1 MAWNSDGSPSGWE
14 EAAIDAG
21 AEAAFEAEAK
31 SHGLSGVLRVEADA
45 RLPAVPRLAKYL
57 RTAMRSALC
66 AALGPRNAA
75 EAVAVRVR
83 PGGGR
88 SGLALRAAEGAA
100 IFSFAALPAE
110 GGQGQARLRDC
121 DIYSAWCSS
130 LPNPKKIDVA
140 VPANMVCG
148 VQDEPEPAV
157 RPGNTPKQP
166 FWVIHA
172 AALNIGENEFATDFY
187 DYSNEN
193 SKLDFVAYVEDMGRI
208 YDNILQA
215 AAALGVSDL
224 IFFPFGMGAFLRNLH
239 KLDGKYCQDDVGL
252 ANLRHALA
260 KRFVQAL
267 VVAKVP
273 FVVRLCIAP
282 SGKGDEL
289 DANAVAFLQS
299 ILEGIQKG
307 VGDKA
312 MRLKPSS
319 VEILLNADALT
330 VAQQYANDRR
340 TVALVNGANRRLIGN
355 HWFSHGARMAIDENL
370 HRRSWRM
377 AATAYLLNG
386 GAEVSRRHPN
396 ALAEAVKRLGGTVQE
411 LAAKSGSDVKAK
423 ILKLFR
429 QYDESG
435 DGRISKAEFVKMLM
449 RLNHQQDDSEAIFKL
464 ADTNQDGFVSYH
476 EFVYWLYGPKH
487 PSLTSAGA
495 RC

>member
-1 MAWNSDGSPSGWE
+1 
-14 EAAIDAG
+14 
-21 AEAAFEAEAK
+21 
-31 SHGLSGVLRVEADA
+31 
-45 RLPAVPRLAKYL
+45 
-57 RTAMRSALC
+57 
-66 AALGPRNAA
+66 
-75 EAVAVRVR
+75 
-83 PGGGR
+83 
-88 SGLALRAAEGAA
+88 
-100 IFSFAALPAE
+100 
-110 GGQGQARLRDC
+110 
-121 DIYSAWCSS
+121 
-130 LPNPKKIDVA
+130 
-140 VPANMVCG
+140 
-148 VQDEPEPAV
+148 
-157 RPGNTPKQP
+157 
-166 FWVIHA
+166 
-172 AALNIGENEFATDFY
+172 DFY

-239 KLDGKYCQDDVGL
+239 KLDGRYCQDDVGL

-289 DANAVAFLQS
+289 DANAMAFLQA
-299 ILEGIQKG
+299 ILEGIHKG
-307 VGDKA
+307 VGDKL

-319 VEILLNADALT
+319 VEILVNADALT

-340 TVALVNGANRRLIGN
+340 TVGLVNGANRRLIGN

-411 LAAKSGSDVKAK
+411 LAARSGGDVKAK
-423 ILKLFR
+423 IIKLFR

-449 RLNHQQDDSEAIFKL
+449 RLNHQQDDSETIFKL

-476 EFVYWLYGPKH
+476 EFARAAEELSPVEDSVYTRY
-487 PSLTSAGA
+487 SGA
-495 RC
+495 RYLQALLGVPRFQQRLIRDGAALQDDDALWFSEGMEKERPDLLLLIQPFAEPSEKDKDVLMRFAGSDNPDLLEKLLSKPLDPNLKKNGTAALCFARPACMKLLLEAQAEPNCCDRLCNTPLGEASKSGALEVVQLLLERRGQVNMCNYRAESPVLLAMQRNHVEVVRLLCRHRADANRGS

>member
-1 MAWNSDGSPSGWE
+1 ME
-14 EAAIDAG
+14 DAEVVTG
-21 AEAAFEAEAK
+21 
-31 SHGLSGVLRVEADA
+31 
-45 RLPAVPRLAKYL
+45 RL
-57 RTAMRSALC
+57 MD
-66 AALGPRNAA
+66 
-75 EAVAVRVR
+75 
-83 PGGGR
+83 GGGR
-88 SGLALRAAEGAA
+88 TAKEHRAPRPEPYASVSNSNNPQSSPVRDLLEQLRRLGTPYRELRKL
-100 IFSFAALPAE
+100 SPPVD
-110 GGQGQARLRDC
+110 RLREDVRDGTKKKVAQELRLHRFGDSLTQAQVIPDPC
-121 DIYSAWCSS
+121 RCVCLFKDEGDGSAGKPSNAPS
-130 LPNPKKIDVA
+130 GGDFLLGRFDVLTCGA
-140 VPANMVCG
+140 VADFDANWKY
-148 VQDEPEPAV
+148 V

-239 KLDGKYCQDDVGL
+239 KLDGRYCQDDVGL

-260 KRFVQAL
+260 KRFVKSL

-340 TVALVNGANRRLIGN
+340 TVGLVNGANRRLIGN

-386 GAEVSRRHPN
+386 GAEVSRRHPS